1 VTTPAGGPEPGGPE
15 YVDHPAP
22 SPVFLAFLVVMMGT
36 LVWAM
41 VMMLRT
47 PGALAQTDA
56 LVPLAVM
63 GLSLLCLG
71 FYFWPLFATYY
82 ALSPAGLLV
91 HYGPWVR
98 RYPWSDFKTA
108 RHRRGLFAQ
117 RIGWPSVTPCVRLTN
132 GIRLERQRGWRH
144 LYLTPRDPEAFLMRL
159 SQFAPTLT
167 SGSPS

>member
-1 VTTPAGGPEPGGPE
+1 VTVAAGGPRPSGPD

-22 SPVFLAFLVVMMGT
+22 SPVFLAFLVALMGT

-63 GLSLLCLG
+63 GLSVLLLG
-71 FYFWPLFATYY
+71 LYFWPLFATYY
-82 ALSPAGLLV
+82 TLSPAGLLV
-91 HYGPWVR
+91 RWGPWAR
-98 RYPWSDFKTA
+98 YYPWSDFKTA
-108 RHRRGLFAQ
+108 RHRRGL
-117 RIGWPSVTPCVRLTN
+117 RTGWASVAPCVRLTN
-132 GIRLERQRGWRH
+132 GILLERQRGWRH
-144 LYLTPRDPEAFLMRL
+144 LYLTPRDPEGFLMRL

-167 SGSPS
+167 SGLPS